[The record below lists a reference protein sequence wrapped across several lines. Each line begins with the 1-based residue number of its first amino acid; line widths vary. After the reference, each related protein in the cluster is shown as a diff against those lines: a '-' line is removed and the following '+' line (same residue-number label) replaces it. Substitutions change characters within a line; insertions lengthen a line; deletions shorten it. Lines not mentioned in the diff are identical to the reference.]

1 MRYLGG
7 KSRFWKHIIP
17 VFGNLEDKVY
27 VEPFCGGCAVA
38 ARVVAKRRIC
48 NDVHPNLI
56 ALLSAIAEG
65 WEPPAQLS
73 LEEWRE
79 LREQAK
85 EGVVSPLVGF
95 AGFPCSYGGRWFEG
109 YARTQRGVDTS
120 GVAAVARKAL
130 LREAERLKGIEFH
143 CGSYTDLDIPAGS
156 VVYYLDP
163 PYQDT
168 KGYSG
173 TVPFDYDEFYAWCE
187 IQKWTGHTL
196 YLSEQ
201 QAPHDGWKLLWEMER
216 TSGLDQDGARK
227 TVTERLFRLG
237 D

>member
-7 KSRFWKHIIP
+7 KSRLAKHIIP
-17 VFGNLEDKVY
+17 FFGNLEDKVY
-27 VEPFCGGCAVA
+27 VEPFCGGCGLIAHVK
-38 ARVVAKRRIC
+38 AKRRIA

-56 ALLSAIAEG
+56 ALLQAVSDG
-65 WEPPAQLS
+65 WEPPAELS
-73 LEEWRE
+73 LELWRE
-79 LREQAK
+79 LRTQAK

-109 YARTQRGVDTS
+109 YARTRRGDNSS
-120 GVAAVARKAL
+120 GVAAVARAAL
-130 LREAERLKGIEFH
+130 LREAPRLAGIEFH
-143 CGSYTDLDIPAGS
+143 CGHYADLDIPVGS
-156 VVYYLDP
+156 VVYCDP
-163 PYQDT
+163 PYKNT

-173 TVPFDYDEFYAWCE
+173 TQPFNHNELYRWCYQLKDLKGCE
-187 IQKWTGHTL
+187 VF
-196 YLSEQ
+196 LSEQ
-201 QAPHDGWKLLWEMER
+201 EAPLTFNQLWKQPR

>member
-17 VFGNLEDKVY
+17 FFGNLEDKVY

-73 LEEWRE
+73 LEEWRA
-79 LREQAK
+79 LRAAARN
-85 EGVVSPLVGF
+85 GAVSPLVGF

-130 LREAERLKGIEFH
+130 IREAPRLAGIEFH
-143 CGSYTDLDIPAGS
+143 CGSYADLAIPQGAVVYCDIP
-156 VVYYLDP
+156 YRN
-163 PYQDT
+163 T
-168 KGYSG
+168 KPYSG
-173 TVPFDYDEFYAWCE
+173 TVPFNYPAFYEWCYARE
-187 IQKWTGHTL
+187 DSCTIFV
-196 YLSEQ
+196 SEQ
-201 QAPHDGWKLLWEMER
+201 EMPAEDGWNCVWELER
-216 TSGLDQDGARK
+216 TSGMDQDGARK